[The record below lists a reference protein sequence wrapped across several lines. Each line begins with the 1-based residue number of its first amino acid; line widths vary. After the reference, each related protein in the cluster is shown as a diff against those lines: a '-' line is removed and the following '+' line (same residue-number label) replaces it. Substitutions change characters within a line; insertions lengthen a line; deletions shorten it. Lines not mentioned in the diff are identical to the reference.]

1 MINRTD
7 IQAAVEARLA
17 KRYRAEGRFRLFGIL
32 AIVAAI
38 SVLVLL
44 IGSIASQS
52 IPAFRVHELTLSV
65 TLEPSRVDPAGDRSE
80 ASLRRG
86 AYNSLLQE
94 ALRAEF
100 PGIQERAELRELFGL
115 YTPLNSARL
124 QNRVLDHPELVGQTI
139 DFKFPI
145 SDDVD
150 LYLQGLTTTSSEDAP
165 ELQATPSG
173 TSGEVR
179 IQANS
184 NVFSPIVSNIRARL
198 TQQADELEDR
208 AGRYEERAANSA
220 GEDAA
225 VSLTREAEQARA
237 QATGLRELASPGSA
251 VINMSPELPSRLVRM
266 NGGIIQIDRISDGGR
281 TAEGRVL
288 VPLETTSA
296 GDDWTIWTLDVP
308 QAERRIT
315 DAQIA
320 WAETLQ
326 DRGHVAQGFNTY
338 LFTNADSREPE
349 LAGVL
354 GAVIGSGL
362 TMLVTMF
369 LAVPIGVATAVYL
382 EEFAPK
388 NGLTGFI
395 EVNINNLAAVPSI
408 VFGLLGLAVFIS
420 LFGMPR
426 SAPLVGGM
434 VLALMTLPTV
444 IITSRAALKAVPPS
458 IREAALGVG
467 ASRLQTV
474 IHHVLP
480 LAAPGILTGSII
492 GLAQAMGET
501 APLLMIGMVAFVA
514 DAPSLAVSGLT
525 EPATVMP
532 VQIFLWSDGAERAF
546 EPRTAAAILILLALM
561 IMFNAVAVFLR
572 RRFERRW

>member
-1 MINRTD
+1 MTD
-7 IQAAVEARLA
+7 RKDIRAAVKARLA
-17 KRYRAEGRFRLFGIL
+17 RRYRAEARFRMFGVL
-32 AIVAAI
+32 AIVVAI

-44 IGSIASQS
+44 IGSIALQS
-52 IPAFRVHELTLSV
+52 VPAFRTYELTLEV
-65 TLEPSRVDPAGDRSE
+65 ELDPARVDPAGDRSE

-86 AYNSLLQE
+86 SYNRLLQDG
-94 ALRAEF
+94 LRDAF
-100 PGIQERAELRELFGL
+100 PGIDSRSDLRELFGL
-115 YTPLNSARL
+115 YSSLNSARL
-124 QNRVLDHPELVGQTI
+124 LDRVIANPDLVGQTI
-139 DFKFPI
+139 NFTFPI
-145 SDDVD
+145 SDDAD
-150 LYLQGLTTTSSEDAP
+150 LYLKGLTTDSSETAP
-165 ELQATPSG
+165 ELEATPSG
-173 TSGEVR
+173 TTGV
-179 IQANS
+179 ITLFADA
-184 NVFSPIVSNIRARL
+184 NVFSPIVTDIRVRL
-198 TQQADELEDR
+198 NEQAEQLENR
-208 AGRYEERAANSA
+208 AERYAQRAEFSA
-220 GEDAA
+220 SSDAA
-225 VSLTREAEQARA
+225 DRLLREAEMARTEAAELRARA
-237 QATGLRELASPGSA
+237 GPGNST
-251 VINMSPELPSRLVRM
+251 VEMSPELPSRLVRI
-266 NGGIIQIDRISDGGR
+266 NGGIVAIERIGDSGR
-281 TAEGRVL
+281 MAEGRVL
-288 VPLETTSA
+288 VSLENTAPSS
-296 GDDWTIWTLDVP
+296 DWRIWTLEVP
-308 QAERRIT
+308 QSARRIS

-320 WAETLQ
+320 WAETLRE
-326 DRGHVAQGFNTY
+326 RGIVRAAFNTY

-354 GAVIGSGL
+354 GAMIGSAL
-362 TMLVTMF
+362 TMIVTMF

-388 NGLTGFI
+388 NRFTGFI

-420 LFGMPR
+420 LFGLPR

-444 IITSRAALKAVPPS
+444 IISSRAALKAVPPS

-474 IHHVLP
+474 MHHVLP

-492 GLAQAMGET
+492 GLAQALGET

-514 DAPSLAVSGLT
+514 DTPSLSASGLT

-546 EPRTAAAILILLALM
+546 EPRTAAAILVLLALM
-561 IMFNAVAVFLR
+561 IIFNAIAVFLR